1 MKKIRFISIITIL
14 TLLFTAN
21 CFATESNQYKVTYK
35 CDNIYS
41 AAEVENLIET
51 GKNTTGE
58 FKIANNFNVEKND
71 DLNIESVGD
80 NMQLLERRVM
90 PDGTIEEDYIATSI
104 YDVSPK
110 EDSNSQ
116 PTISPNATNTDS
128 TTSIRMALS
137 SIFTKISNS
146 AGILVKITDFQ
157 VYYTKLDP
165 QALVTKISV
174 YEDSYGHIYDSTA
187 TNLLFTYG
195 TCQKYLG
202 SKSSGI
208 TPNVVYNINNFSGK
222 SALSNYY
229 VAVTD
234 GEAHAG
240 TKANFT
246 IKRNN
251 AATTWTGT
259 VRSHIFIFGES
270 S

>member
-1 MKKIRFISIITIL
+1 M
-14 TLLFTAN
+14 FTAN
-21 CFATESNQYKVTYK
+21 CFSAESNQCKITYK
-35 CDNIYS
+35 CDKIYS
-41 AAEVENLIET
+41 ATEVENLIEA

-58 FKIANNFNVEKND
+58 FKIANNFNIEEND

-80 NMQLLERRVM
+80 NMQLLERRVL

-104 YDVSPK
+104 YDVGYK
-110 EDSNSQ
+110 EDSNSE
-116 PTISPNATNTDS
+116 PTISPNATNPDS
-128 TTSIRMALS
+128 TSCIRMALS
-137 SIFTKISNS
+137 SIFTKMSNS
-146 AGILVKITDFQ
+146 AGTLVKITDFQ

-174 YEDSYGHIYDSTA
+174 YEDSLGHLYNST
-187 TNLLFTYG
+187 G
-195 TCQKYLG
+195 TTLIRSYSKWEKSLG

-208 TPNVVYNINNFSGK
+208 NPNIVYNINNFAGK

-229 VAVTD
+229 VTVTD

-259 VRSHIFIFGES
+259 VRSHIFMFGES